1 LLSRLWALPGL
12 GAGVGAVT
20 ARQPAPEVGGELWIG
35 VSPSGLEWTAGW
47 QTQFPPG
54 QKQGRSSCQ
63 EPPLGGTHLGGVCQ
77 LHQQQHGERQA
88 GQVEHG
94 AEPKEASIAATQRPP
109 PARSPETC
117 SWFGTRLGILRP
129 HFPFHTLKAIY
140 NLLEM
145 ANLKTLMLCL
155 CMDNGIYTSIL
166 LLIVPVQISYR

>member
-1 LLSRLWALPGL
+1 MK
-12 GAGVGAVT
+12 AVT
-20 ARQPAPEVGGELWIG
+20 IFLGYVLIINLPRILFIG
-35 VSPSGLEWTAGW
+35 RTDTFTSDIL
-47 QTQFPPG
+47 
-54 QKQGRSSCQ
+54 KI
-63 EPPLGGTHLGGVCQ
+63 LGGVCQ

-155 CMDNGIYTSIL
+155 CMDNGICTSIL